1 MRWLDMAPGSFLCT
15 TCSVSV
21 VRRIQL
27 LCHWLRLGTAV
38 FILCPSLVCLLRNV
52 PDVCWKQ
59 QQPHHCMLAKLRAA
73 GSPEGVVLS
82 LGLKQT
88 RLSTAVP

>member
-38 FILCPSLVCLLRNV
+38 FILCPSLVCLLEAAAASPLHACQAESSR
-52 PDVCWKQ
+52 
-59 QQPHHCMLAKLRAA
+59 QP
-73 GSPEGVVLS
+73 
-82 LGLKQT
+82 
-88 RLSTAVP
+88 

>member
-15 TCSVSV
+15 TCSVIV

-38 FILCPSLVCLLRNV
+38 FILCPSLVCLLGNV
-52 PDVCWKQ
+52 PDV
-59 QQPHHCMLAKLRAA
+59 
-73 GSPEGVVLS
+73 
-82 LGLKQT
+82 
-88 RLSTAVP
+88 

>member
-15 TCSVSV
+15 TCSVIV

-38 FILCPSLVCLLRNV
+38 LILCPSLVCLLGNV
-52 PDVCWKQ
+52 PDV
-59 QQPHHCMLAKLRAA
+59 
-73 GSPEGVVLS
+73 
-82 LGLKQT
+82 
-88 RLSTAVP
+88 